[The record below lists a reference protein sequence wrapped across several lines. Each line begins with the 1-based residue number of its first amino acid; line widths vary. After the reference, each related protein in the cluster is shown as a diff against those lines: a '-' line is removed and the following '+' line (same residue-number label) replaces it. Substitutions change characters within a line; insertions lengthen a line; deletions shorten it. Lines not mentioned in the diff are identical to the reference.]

1 MAKSHD
7 RAARLIANRYG
18 GKYDP
23 TRSPD
28 VRSPQRNI
36 EVKSTTSEIPT
47 GLGQL
52 RWSRKPT
59 YIALPA
65 AEHPGALQ
73 KLEGTGVG
81 LMNHNGDI
89 VKKARRG

>member
-7 RAARLIANRYG
+7 RAARLIARRYG
-18 GKYDP
+18 GTYDP
-23 TRSPD
+23 MRSPD
-28 VRSPQRNI
+28 VRSQRRVV
-36 EVKSTTSEIPT
+36 EVKSTADEIPT
-47 GLGQL
+47 AMDQL
-52 RWSRKPT
+52 RRAKKPG
-59 YIALPA
+59 YVALPA
-65 AEHPGALQ
+65 AEHPDALQ